1 MHIIV
6 LLLGLEFVLFAY
18 SLPIAGGGQFV
29 GSDKSPSP
37 TDVKKRFLFGDTGG
51 GSNLLT
57 VLVSMPDFSRRLNTD
72 LRQEDA
78 FQAIDGHGDNDFFL
92 ASVPNPASPCSDS
105 FSGIGY
111 AAGCVIPSDPSSN
124 TRGHSTP
131 PSLRFQPQNLPAPQ
145 LPAFPKSPSMPLI
158 NMPNQISPSIPTD
171 GMTEEPTYDPPGH
184 PDTRIWD
191 P

>member
-29 GSDKSPSP
+29 GSDKPPSP

-57 VLVSMPDFSRRLNTD
+57 
-72 LRQEDA
+72 EDA
-78 FQAIDGHGDNDFFL
+78 FQAIDDLEDNNFFL
-92 ASVPNPASPCSDS
+92 ASDPNPGSPCSDK

-111 AAGCVIPSDPSSN
+111 AAGCVIPSGN

-131 PSLRFQPQNLPAPQ
+131 PSLRLQPQNLPAPQ

-158 NMPNQISPSIPTD
+158 NMPNKISPSIPTY
-171 GMTEEPTYDPPGH
+171 GTTEEPMYDPPGN
-184 PDTRIWD
+184 PNTKIWD